1 MKHRFV
7 SRPVPAGMA
16 AIPMTAA
23 LSTTDATTAAA
34 ASAEAD
40 LVLCNGYVWTVDARD
55 SIKKAVAVRD
65 GNIIYVGTDNG
76 AAHYI
81 GRRTQVVD
89 LGGRMVMPGLHDG
102 HLHSLSA
109 GSGLLSLDFAYASL
123 TVAEFLD
130 RVSVYLTK
138 TTDQEPDGWVI
149 GSHWYVQAL
158 RPTGVTVTRKD
169 LDGLATERPIAI
181 SSSDFHT
188 MLVNSRALE
197 LAGITKDTP
206 DPAGGIIERDT
217 AGAPTGILQ
226 DSATALVGAVLPAP
240 TDADNLRYAEAT
252 LSALRAQGVT
262 TFMDAAADENMLR
275 AYTTVAEQGKLTARA
290 HFALVVDLT
299 EKTPLRRLKR
309 LRRRYDAGVLRAR
322 PDVHVGN
329 VKVFLDGVLQAPAQ
343 TAAVLEPYLVD
354 DGHGHMVPGTRKGTI
369 YWPQDKL
376 DAFFTE
382 AATSGFDPH
391 THAIGDHA
399 VQVALDAFGAVRR
412 AGYKRNRLTIAH
424 AELVAPAD
432 IPRFHRLDVVASM
445 GFHWAKPGPDTT
457 DSVEPYLGPGRYEN
471 FEPEGAIFRAGGR
484 VSLGSDWPVDPLNE
498 WDALRTVI
506 TRTALPGTP
515 YAKYGTMTPSQ
526 RLRRRAAI
534 RAATLNGAYQLRQ
547 EHRTGSIEVGK
558 LADLIVLD
566 RNILKIPAE
575 DIANTRVLLTLVG
588 GKPVHGSYE
597 TFS

>member
-1 MKHRFV
+1 MEHRLARRAV
-7 SRPVPAGMA
+7 LAAMA
-16 AIPMTAA
+16 AIPTTAA
-23 LSTTDATTAAA
+23 LPATDAAAS
-34 ASAEAD
+34 SAEAD
-40 LVLCNGYVWTVDARD
+40 LVLRNGYVWTVDARD
-55 SIKKAVAVRD
+55 SIRKAVAVRD
-65 GNIIYVGTDNG
+65 GKIIYVGTDNG

-102 HLHSLSA
+102 HLHSLA
-109 GSGLLSLDFAYASL
+109 GGSGLLNLDFAYASL

-130 RVSVYLTK
+130 RISAYLAESA
-138 TTDQEPDGWVI
+138 DQEPLGWVI
-149 GSHWYVQAL
+149 GSHWYVQAM

-169 LDGLATERPIAI
+169 LDGLTTERPIAI

-197 LAGITKDTP
+197 LAQITKDTP
-206 DPAGGIIERDT
+206 DPAGGIIERDA
-217 AGAPTGILQ
+217 AGEPTGILQ
-226 DSATALVGAVLPAP
+226 DSATALIGAVLPPP
-240 TDADNLRYAEAT
+240 TDADNLRYAEAA
-252 LSALRAQGVT
+252 LAALRAQGVT

-275 AYTTVAEQGKLTARA
+275 AYATLAEQGKLTARA
-290 HFALVVDLT
+290 HFAPLVDLSD
-299 EKTPLRRLKR
+299 ENPLPRLKR
-309 LRRRYDAGVLRAR
+309 LRRRYDTGALRAR

-343 TAAVLEPYLVD
+343 TAAVLESYLVD
-354 DGHGHMVPGTRKGTI
+354 DGHGHMVPGTRKGTV
-369 YWPQDKL
+369 YWPQDRL

-382 AATSGFDPH
+382 VAAAGFDPH

-399 VQVALDAFGAVRR
+399 VQVALNAFGAVRR
-412 AGYKRNRLTIAH
+412 AGHRRNRLTIAH
-424 AELVAPAD
+424 AELVSPAD

-445 GFHWAKPGPDTT
+445 GFHWAKPGPDST
-457 DSVEPYLGPGRYEN
+457 DSVEPYLGPERYEN

-498 WDALRTVI
+498 WNALRTVI
-506 TRTALPGTP
+506 TRTALPGTA
-515 YAKYGTMTPSQ
+515 YTKYGTMTPSQ
-526 RLRRRAAI
+526 RLQRRTAI
-534 RAATLNGAYQLRQ
+534 RAATLHGAYQLRQ

-566 RNILKIPAE
+566 RNILKIPAD
-575 DIANTRVLLTLVG
+575 DIGNTRVLLTLVG

-597 TFS
+597 TLS